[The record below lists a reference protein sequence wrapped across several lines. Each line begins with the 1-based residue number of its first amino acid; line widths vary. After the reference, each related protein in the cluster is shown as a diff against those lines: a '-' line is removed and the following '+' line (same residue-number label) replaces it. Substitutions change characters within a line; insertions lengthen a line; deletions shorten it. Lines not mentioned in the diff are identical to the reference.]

1 MPFALVHVGALKVSK
16 GALTRWLFRA
26 TSSLYLFLG
35 IGGPPNLDFNLK
47 RDRTFL

>member
-35 IGGPPNLDFNLK
+35 IEDPPLDFNLK